1 MTAVSQAYSELER
14 RFREISLLGDVGR
27 VLQWDQAV
35 MMPPGGGGARAEQMA
50 TIDTLRHGKLTDPA
64 MADLFDAA
72 AAADGLSEWQHANL
86 REMQRKWSLA
96 RAVPADL
103 VSAHSMASSHCE
115 GIWRK
120 ARAANDFAVVAADLQ
135 RVLDLTRE
143 IGEARAA
150 ALKCPVY
157 EALLSDYE
165 PGGSTMEIDRL
176 FDACAG
182 FLPDLIDDVL
192 AHQARGAPAV
202 PPPGPFPIDVQRSLT
217 RRIAET
223 IGLDFETARLDESA
237 HPFSSGVPEDSRI
250 TVRYNEADFGE
261 GLMAVL
267 HESGHATYE
276 RNRPADWRLQPVGD
290 ARGMVIHESQSLL
303 VEMQVCRSAEFYR
316 FAAPLLRQAFGG
328 EGDAWEASNLHRRS
342 LNVARSFIRVDA
354 DEVTYPAHVILRYRI
369 ELALLAGDLSITD
382 LPGAWNEGFQQLLGV
397 APPDDQQGCLQD
409 IHWYSGAWGYFP
421 TYTLG
426 AMAAAQIYDAA
437 LKSQPDLPEAIA
449 AGDFSPLMGWLGTH
463 IHGKGSL
470 LSTGELLEAA
480 TGAPLRAEIFESH
493 LRRRYL
499 DTAG

>member
-1 MTAVSQAYSELER
+1 MPALSQAYRELER
-14 RFREISLLGDVGR
+14 RFREISLLGDVSR
-27 VLQWDQAV
+27 VLHWDQAV
-35 MMPPGGGGARAEQMA
+35 MMPPGGGAARAEQLA
-50 TIDTLRHGKLTDPA
+50 AIDRVRHDKLTDPA
-64 MADLFDAA
+64 MAELFDAA
-72 AAADGLSEWQHANL
+72 AGGLDDWQRANL
-86 REMQRKWSLA
+86 REMRRKWSLA

-103 VSAHSMASSHCE
+103 VSAHSMASSQCE
-115 GIWRK
+115 GVWRN
-120 ARAANDFAVVAADLQ
+120 ARTENDFAMVAADLE

-143 IGEARAA
+143 IGEARAEA
-150 ALKCPVY
+150 SACSVY
-157 EALLSDYE
+157 EALLAAYE
-165 PGGSTMEIDRL
+165 PGGSTAQIDRL
-176 FDACAG
+176 FDACAA

-192 AHQARGAPAV
+192 ARQARGAPAV
-202 PPPGPFPIDVQRSLT
+202 PPPGPFPVDVQRGLA

-223 IGLDFETARLDESA
+223 IGLDFDTARLDESA

-250 TVRYNEADFGE
+250 TVRYNEADFAE

-267 HESGHATYE
+267 HEAGHAAYE

-316 FAAPLLRQAFGG
+316 YAAPLLRAAFGG
-328 EGDAWEASNLHRRS
+328 EGDAWEPANLHRRS
-342 LNVARSFIRVDA
+342 LTVARSFIRVDA
-354 DEVTYPAHVILRYRI
+354 DEVTYPAHVIQRYRL
-369 ELALLAGDLSITD
+369 EQAMLAGDLRVAD
-382 LPGAWNEGFQQLLGV
+382 LPGAWNDGLWQILGV
-397 APPDDQQGCLQD
+397 APPDDRQGCLQD

-437 LKSQPDLPEAIA
+437 LKSEPSLPESIA
-449 AGDFSPLMGWLGTH
+449 RGDFAPLMAWLGAN

-480 TGAPLRAEIFESH
+480 TGAPLQAGKFESH

-499 DTAG
+499 GTT

>member
-1 MTAVSQAYSELER
+1 MTAVSKAYSDLEQ
-14 RFREISLLGDVGR
+14 RFREISVLGDVSR

-35 MMPPGGGGARAEQMA
+35 MMPPGGGGARAEQLA

-72 AAADGLSEWQHANL
+72 AGADSLDEWQHANL
-86 REMQRKWSLA
+86 REMRRKWSLA

-103 VSAHSMASSHCE
+103 VSAHSMACSHCE
-115 GIWRK
+115 GAWRV
-120 ARAANDFAVVAADLQ
+120 ARAANDFAGIAADLQ
-135 RVLDLTRE
+135 HVLDLTRE
-143 IGEARAA
+143 IGEARAE
-150 ALKCPVY
+150 ALACPLY
-157 EALLSDYE
+157 EALLADYE
-165 PGGSTMEIDRL
+165 PGGSTVEIDRL

-192 AHQARGAPAV
+192 AHQAASAPPV
-202 PPPGPFPIDVQRSLT
+202 PPPGPFPIDAQRTLT

-223 IGLDFETARLDESA
+223 IGLDFDTARLDESA

-250 TVRYNEADFGE
+250 TVRYNEADFAE

-276 RNRPADWRLQPVGD
+276 RNRPADWRLQPVGE

-316 FAAPLLRQAFGG
+316 YAAPLLQQAFGG
-328 EGDAWEASNLHRRS
+328 AGDAWEPSNLHRRS
-342 LNVARSFIRVDA
+342 LLVKRSFIRVDA
-354 DEVTYPAHVILRYRI
+354 DEVTYPAHVILRYRL
-369 ELALLAGDLSITD
+369 EQALLAGDLSIAE
-382 LPGAWNEGFQQLLGV
+382 LPGAWNEGFQRLLGV

-426 AMAAAQIYDAA
+426 AMAAAQIFDAA
-437 LKSQPDLPEAIA
+437 LKSQPEMPEAIA
-449 AGDFSPLMGWLGTH
+449 RGDFSPLMAWLGSH

-470 LSTGELLEAA
+470 LSTGELLTAA
-480 TGAPLRAEIFESH
+480 TGAPLQAEIFESH

-499 DTAG
+499 GGAG